1 MDRTYWRAQDSV
13 RLIDEARHSGHELC
27 IAIGERLEDRIA
39 EDDDRIEEAHERA
52 RDAAR
57 DADKLDDQV
66 YELGVKNDKLEM
78 MIERRDDEIAH
89 LRDQLN
95 KLKKETAK

>member
-1 MDRTYWRAQDSV
+1 MDRTYWRAQDSI

-27 IAIGERLEDRIA
+27 IAIGERLEDRTADFDALLDAAVSRAIDA
-39 EDDDRIEEAHERA
+39 E
-52 RDAAR
+52 RDAN
-57 DADKLDDQV
+57 KLDDQV
-66 YELGVKNDKLEM
+66 YELGVKNDELEM